1 MSFKKCIFTIV
12 AFFLLLILLVRPAKA
27 ECVVCQESCYPVSG
41 TPNYYCIVLFKESE
55 GGVCG
60 QDSCGGSTDIV
71 SDCSDC
77 GGGCFT
83 GETKIATPGGGPLSP
98 EASEGQGKEIK
109 DIKEGDVV
117 KSFDSETGEI
127 RGSTVTGIHKREASG
142 YWVLKTESGK
152 EVKVTGEHPFL
163 AQQGM
168 GEVSNVSEV
177 PKVSKGQKISQLLN
191 SIWEKVKEVLK

>member
-1 MSFKKCIFTIV
+1 MTKKLVFFIIFWSLTS
-12 AFFLLLILLVRPAKA
+12 LVYPKKA
-27 ECVVCQESCYPVSG
+27 LAGIYNCDCGPCGSA
-41 TPNYYCIVLFKESE
+41 YCEAN
-55 GGVCG
+55 CP
-60 QDSCGGSTDIV
+60 GGSACVWCEPEPD
-71 SDCSDC
+71 DCNQGCECCSSC
-77 GGGCFT
+77 TSGGGCFT